1 MRKIHKIVNFALCL
15 SIFTTAALGCGYDL
29 VCSAKEKESEIVE
42 ITETT
47 SPAEI
52 AVTIPVVE
60 TETEPATTVETEPEF
75 EPEIVTTICTE
86 PPIKIETVPVSKPVI
101 APTVPPATTEP
112 VVQETEPEPEPTISE
127 TEPETEEESDST
139 FKSLGTFTLT
149 AYCACSSC
157 CGKSDGITA
166 TGTIATQGRTIAVDP
181 RVIPYGTRVMIN
193 GNIYIAE
200 DCGGAIGGNRID
212 VFFNNH
218 QDALYFGVQTA
229 EVFVE
234 V

>member
-60 TETEPATTVETEPEF
+60 TKTEPATTVETEPEF

-86 PPIKIETVPVSKPVI
+86 PPIEIETVPASKPVI

-157 CGKSDGITA
+157 CDKSDGITA

-218 QDALYFGVQTA
+218 QDALYFGVQKA
-229 EVFVE
+229 EVFLIG
-234 V
+234 